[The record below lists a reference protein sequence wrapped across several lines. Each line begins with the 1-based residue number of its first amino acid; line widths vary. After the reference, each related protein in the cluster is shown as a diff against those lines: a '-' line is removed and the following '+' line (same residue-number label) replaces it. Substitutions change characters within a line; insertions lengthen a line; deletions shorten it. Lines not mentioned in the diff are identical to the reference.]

1 MRCLVRGIVVYALLP
16 MLVWVSPA
24 FGVDIVSQLLKDTV
38 ATFSDSYDLLYY
50 SLKSALQRDLREQ
63 ASAMQIER
71 DITTERIEA
80 YLEARGIALRRDS
93 QPITRGDFARIVIER
108 FDLPK
113 GFFTR
118 LLGSPSWYFR
128 DAVRVDLFSESDS
141 SDGTMSTREMLSVF
155 TKAERLSRSR

>member
-1 MRCLVRGIVVYALLP
+1 MPNWLRRVMVYAFFPILAWGNP
-16 MLVWVSPA
+16 V
-24 FGVDIVSQLLKDTV
+24 FGVDIVSRLLKDTV

-50 SLKSALQRDLREQ
+50 SLKSALQRDLHEQ
-63 ASAMQIER
+63 ASAVKIER
-71 DITTERIEA
+71 EITNERIEA
-80 YLEARGIALRRDS
+80 YLEARGIVLRRDS

-118 LLGSPSWYFR
+118 LFGSPSWYFR
-128 DAVRVDLFSESDS
+128 DAVRAGLFAESDA

-155 TKAERLSRSR
+155 TKAEQLSRSR

>member
-128 DAVRVDLFSESDS
+128 DAVRVGLFSESDS